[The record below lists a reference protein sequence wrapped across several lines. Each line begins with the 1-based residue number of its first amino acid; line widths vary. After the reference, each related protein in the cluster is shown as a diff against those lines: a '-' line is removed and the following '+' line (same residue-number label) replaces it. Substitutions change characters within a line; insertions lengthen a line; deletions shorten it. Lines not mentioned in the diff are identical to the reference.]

1 MVRYYLAHR
10 EPPAQVTLS
19 TAEQIALL
27 QEAATLNTAT
37 YGAVREL
44 AGRVR
49 AVMSFRRAR
58 LSGRARRRGREE
70 IYDVTETGVQAH
82 RDLLVRDHWTEDS
95 VPLGVEEIQMLV
107 SLSRRDWLAVCE
119 MEHRYGENVG
129 GFE

>member
-1 MVRYYLAHR
+1 MVGYYLAHR

-19 TAEQIALL
+19 TPGQIALL

-58 LSGRARRRGREE
+58 LSGRARNRGRQE
-70 IYDVTETGVQAH
+70 IHDLTSRGVQAH
-82 RDLLVRDHWTEDS
+82 RELLIRDRLTEDS
-95 VPLGVEEIQMLV
+95 VALCVEEIRMLA
-107 SLSRRDWLAVCE
+107 SLSRGD
-119 MEHRYGENVG
+119 
-129 GFE
+129 

>member
-37 YGAVREL
+37 YGAVQEL
-44 AGRVR
+44 AGRVK

-58 LSGRARRRGREE
+58 LSGGARSRGRQE
-70 IYDVTETGVQAH
+70 IHDVTSTGVQAH
-82 RDLLVRDHWTEDS
+82 RKLLIRDRWTEDS
-95 VPLGVEEIQMLV
+95 VALGVEEIRMLA

-119 MEHRYGENVG
+119 MEHRYGETVA
-129 GFE
+129 GFG